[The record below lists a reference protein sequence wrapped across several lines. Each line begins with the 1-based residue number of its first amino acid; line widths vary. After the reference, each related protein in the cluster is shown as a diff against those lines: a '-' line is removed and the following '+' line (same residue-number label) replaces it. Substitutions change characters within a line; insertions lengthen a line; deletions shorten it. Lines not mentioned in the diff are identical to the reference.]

1 MQMEQAKCA
10 LSAGIKFLQVIHSLI
25 NENSRI
31 RLLIQLL
38 SDKNQSNRFHLKTH
52 QPDLYMR
59 LDKAAM
65 IALNIFPDQRQRPD
79 FSANAKSSNL
89 YGLLNHCRTAQ
100 GQRLLMQWLKQ
111 PLTDTAKISEK

>member
-1 MQMEQAKCA
+1 
-10 LSAGIKFLQVIHSLI
+10 
-25 NENSRI
+25 
-31 RLLIQLL
+31 
-38 SDKNQSNRFHLKTH
+38 
-52 QPDLYMR
+52 MR

-89 YGLLNHCRTAQ
+89 YGLLNQCRTAQ

-111 PLTDTAKISEK
+111 PLTDMAKISENQRARERENPTR